1 MVAAPWLNGPIL
13 QGARHVRTAI
23 EAKNRF
29 GRLCAQAKRKRVFV
43 ERAGHPVDNVA
54 AQASALAS
62 AMDAVVAGL

>member
-1 MVAAPWLNGPIL
+1 M
-13 QGARHVRTAI
+13 RTAI